1 MTGSTKT
8 ESSPRGI
15 WIALAVVAV
24 VAIVAALAFVLMQSP
39 EQEPTTGDATNGEP
53 TAPTELAESGE
64 TIFGAVGTP
73 IEIDPF
79 VLTVEGGGRADLE
92 TLGVGAPPEGT
103 FYYVV
108 DVLFENRGETIPLNA
123 LPYSVDGATLE
134 ADGEPVEGVLNV
146 PFGSPIT
153 EGTVPSGVR
162 IPLSF
167 VFGAPD
173 GSSEFVFVWEPV
185 ESGLPKIVVDTTD
198 R

>member
-1 MTGSTKT
+1 MTGSQRTN
-8 ESSPRGI
+8 SSPRGI

-24 VAIVAALAFVLMQSP
+24 VAILAALALFLMRSP
-39 EQEPTTGDATNGEP
+39 GQEPETGDSTTVES
-53 TAPTELAESGE
+53 TTPTELAESGE

-73 IEIDPF
+73 IDIDPF

-103 FYYVV
+103 YYYVV
-108 DVLFENRGETIPLNA
+108 DVLFENQGETIPLNA
-123 LPYSVDGATLE
+123 LPYSVDGSTLE

-162 IPLSF
+162 ISLSF
-167 VFGAPD
+167 VFAVPD
-173 GSSEFVFVWEPV
+173 GSEEFVFVWEPV
-185 ESGLPKIVVDTTD
+185 ASSYPTIVVDTTD